1 MTTKTRKTYIGKE
14 RDDESYLGG
23 FGVRKYDYAAGRFT
37 SPDVLW
43 EKYMTWSP
51 YNYCGNNP
59 MKRLDPSGYFWAG
72 TDGNSVSYD
81 ITNESVGGF
90 FGWFGF
96 RKSKINITGGL
107 PGADLTKLIEAIN
120 GSGSST
126 AFKQFDK
133 VGSNS
138 TQTNVC
144 ISDEFVD
151 NGKDGRSLPHDAN
164 GNVLDWDSGKMS
176 FSGTPGYN
184 SNGEYSQVTMELFLG
199 NIATRE
205 NCGGLTA
212 IQYMVSVFGHESDHS
227 TNQGVI
233 DMIRYN
239 QNKTIEG
246 IEKPAINLQIQ
257 ILKEMK

>member
-14 RDDESYLGG
+14 RDDESYLGD

-51 YNYCGNNP
+51 YHYCGNN
-59 MKRLDPSGYFWAG
+59 
-72 TDGNSVSYD
+72 
-81 ITNESVGGF
+81 
-90 FGWFGF
+90 
-96 RKSKINITGGL
+96 
-107 PGADLTKLIEAIN
+107 
-120 GSGSST
+120 
-126 AFKQFDK
+126 
-133 VGSNS
+133 
-138 TQTNVC
+138 
-144 ISDEFVD
+144 
-151 NGKDGRSLPHDAN
+151 PHDAN
-164 GNVLDWDSGKMS
+164 GNILEWGSDKMS
-176 FSGTPGYN
+176 FSGTPSYN

-199 NIATRE
+199 NIAAKE
-205 NCGGLTA
+205 NRGGQTA
-212 IQYMVSVFGHESDHS
+212 IQYMISVFGHESDHS

-239 QNKTIEG
+239 QNKNIES